1 MNWLDYLVLFGSLA
15 AITIYG
21 IWHTRKKQNLET
33 YLKGN
38 DHTPWYAIGISV
50 MATQASA
57 ITFLSTPGQ
66 GYLSGLGF
74 VQIYFG
80 VPIALLIIGLFFLPN
95 FHKLHVYT
103 AYEYLQTRFDSKTRL
118 LGAGLFLLQRG
129 LGAGLTVYAPA
140 IVLTT
145 VFGWSLSATII
156 ACGLVVMIYTMLGG
170 SEAVTE
176 TQKYQLGVI
185 FAGMVTAACL
195 LVSKLP
201 PGLTPQDTFALAD
214 NFQKLN
220 AINLSCNPDERYTL
234 WSGLIGGT
242 FLMLSYFGADQ
253 SQVQRYMAGSD
264 LRNSRLGLAFNA
276 ICKIP
281 MQLCIL
287 GLGVMMFVFYQF
299 NQPPLL
305 FDSTAGG
312 YLQSAAPGVS
322 AQQNSPSALSTT
334 AAPTTTAAIKD
345 YQNQFA
351 SNHELLREQLNT
363 WLDARHKG
371 DNAVADAALA
381 AATTAQKTGET
392 IREAARHEIETRSN
406 GARANDG
413 DYVFITFILN
423 ELPHGAIGLLV
434 TAFFAAALSAK
445 AAELNA
451 LAASTTM
458 DFYRHVINKDASDE
472 KCLKASKAFTALW
485 GLLAIGVALA
495 ARLAENLIQAV
506 NIIGSIFY
514 GVMLGL
520 FVVAFFVKRVGGT
533 AVFWGALAAQ
543 ALIFV
548 LYFSLKISYLW
559 YPLIGCAACVAFSLV
574 LQTVMGGDKRAIKEP
589 A

>member
-1 MNWLDYLVLFGSLA
+1 MNWLDYVVLFGSLA

-38 DHTPWYAIGISV
+38 DHTPWYAIGLSV

-80 VPIALLIIGLFFLPN
+80 VPIALIIIGLFFLPI
-95 FHKLHVYT
+95 FHKMHVYT

-156 ACGLVVMIYTMLGG
+156 ACGLVVMVYTMLGG

-176 TQKYQLGVI
+176 TQKYQLAVI

-195 LVSKLP
+195 LISKLP
-201 PGLTPQDTFALAD
+201 PSLTPQDTFVLAD
-214 NFQKLN
+214 HFQKLN
-220 AINLSCNPDERYTL
+220 AINLSTNPDERYTL

-305 FDSTAGG
+305 FDGTAGG
-312 YLQSAAPGVS
+312 YLKSVSPDAPNGSTVPNISAAL
-322 AQQNSPSALSTT
+322 NTT
-334 AAPTTTAAIKD
+334 DATIKN
-345 YQNQFA
+345 YRSQFE
-351 SNHELLREQLNT
+351 SNHELMRGQLNT
-363 WLDARHKG
+363 WLVARHKG
-371 DNAVADAALA
+371 DNAVATAALA

-392 IREAARHEIETRSN
+392 IREAARHELETKSN

-458 DFYRHVINKDASDE
+458 DFYRHVINKSADDE
-472 KCLKASKAFTALW
+472 KCLKASKAFTAMW
-485 GLLAIGVALA
+485 GILAIGVALA

-533 AVFWGALAAQ
+533 AVFWAALAAQ

-548 LYFSLKISYLW
+548 LYFNLKISYLW
-559 YPLIGCAACVAFSLV
+559 YPLIGCAACVAFGLV
-574 LQTVMGGDKRAIKEP
+574 LQTVMGGDKSANKEP

>member
-1 MNWLDYLVLFGSLA
+1 MNWLDYVVLFGSLA

-38 DHTPWYAIGISV
+38 DHTPWYAIGLSV

-214 NFQKLN
+214 NFHKLN
-220 AINLSCNPDERYTL
+220 AINLSFNPDERYTL

-312 YLQSAAPGVS
+312 YRQSATPNAANMSNAAYRSGADTLDATIKNYES
-322 AQQNSPSALSTT
+322 QFETNHAQMRQQLDLWLTARHQGNTAIAT
-334 AAPTTTAAIKD
+334 AAL
-345 YQNQFA
+345 
-351 SNHELLREQLNT
+351 E
-363 WLDARHKG
+363 G
-371 DNAVADAALA
+371 
-381 AATTAQKTGET
+381 ATTLQKTGET
-392 IREAARHEIETRSN
+392 IRETARHEIETRSN

-458 DFYRHVINKDASDE
+458 DFYRHVINKNASDE
-472 KCLKASKAFTALW
+472 KCLKASKAFTAMW
-485 GLLAIGVALA
+485 GLIAIGVALA

-533 AVFWGALAAQ
+533 AVFWGAVAAQ
-543 ALIFV
+543 MLIFA
-548 LYFSLKISYLW
+548 LYFTLKISYLW

-574 LQTVMGGDKRAIKEP
+574 LQTVMGGDKTAIKEP

>member
-1 MNWLDYLVLFGSLA
+1 MNWLDYVVLFGCLT

-38 DHTPWYAIGISV
+38 DHTPWYAIGLSV

-80 VPIALLIIGLFFLPN
+80 VPIALFIIGLFFLPI

-176 TQKYQLGVI
+176 TQKYQLAVI

-201 PGLTPQDTFALAD
+201 PSLTPQDTLALAD
-214 NFQKLN
+214 HFQKLN
-220 AINLSCNPDERYTL
+220 AINLSIDPNERYTL

-312 YLQSAAPGVS
+312 YLKSAS
-322 AQQNSPSALSTT
+322 T
-334 AAPTTTAAIKD
+334 AADATIKD
-345 YQNQFA
+345 YQNQFTR
-351 SNHELLREQLNT
+351 NHEQMREQLDT
-363 WLDARHKG
+363 WLTARHKG
-371 DNAVADAALA
+371 DGAA
-381 AATTAQKTGET
+381 AATALEQASTSQKTGET
-392 IREAARHEIETRSN
+392 IREAARHELETKSN

-458 DFYRHVINKDASDE
+458 DFYRHVINKSADDE
-472 KCLKASKAFTALW
+472 KCLKASKAFTAMW

-533 AVFWGALAAQ
+533 AVFWAALAAQ

-548 LYFSLKISYLW
+548 LYFNLKISYLW